1 MREAMPTY
9 VARIEGESG
18 TLVEHADITVEII
31 GDGEWRGR
39 FLAPAEVK
47 FKPGTMLDV
56 AFADGRHGRA
66 RVDHARRGSA
76 KTPQLVRLAG
86 IGRLS

>member
-1 MREAMPTY
+1 MPTY

-18 TLVEHADITVEII
+18 TLLEHADVTVEIV

-39 FLAPAEVK
+39 FLAPADVK
-47 FKPGTMLDV
+47 IKPGAIIEV

-66 RVDHARRGSA
+66 RVAQARRGSA
-76 KTPQLVRLAG
+76 KTPQLVRFGG

>member
-1 MREAMPTY
+1 MPTY

-18 TLVEHADITVEII
+18 TLLEHADVTVEIV

-47 FKPGTMLDV
+47 IKPGAILEV
-56 AFADGRHGRA
+56 AFADGRHGQA

-76 KTPQLVRLAG
+76 KKPQLVGLVG